1 MADLK
6 DLTIESFAEITA
18 SDAPAPGG
26 GSVSV
31 MAASIGAALAEMV
44 ANLTIGKSKYSEM
57 EEEMKALSA
66 EAAVLRKE
74 LILAIQKD
82 TESFNLYMDALSMP
96 KDTYEQ
102 KAARKEPIQNGLK
115 EAAKEPLSVAGT
127 AIKIFPIAEAVVA
140 RGNSN
145 AVTDGLVGTMMT
157 RTGILGALLNVK
169 INLGSIK
176 DEAFVSDMTK
186 KVKELEEQAI
196 AWEKKILENSGII
209 QL

>member
-26 GSVSV
+26 GSVSA

-44 ANLTIGKSKYSEM
+44 ANLTIGKAKYAEV

-96 KDTYEQ
+96 KDTDEQ
-102 KAARKEPIQNGLK
+102 KAARKEAMQNGLK
-115 EAAKEPLSVAGT
+115 EAAKVPLSVAGT

-196 AWEKKILENSGII
+196 AWEKKILKNSGII

>member
-1 MADLK
+1 
-6 DLTIESFAEITA
+6 
-18 SDAPAPGG
+18 
-26 GSVSV
+26 
-31 MAASIGAALAEMV
+31 
-44 ANLTIGKSKYSEM
+44 
-57 EEEMKALSA
+57 MKALSA

-96 KDTYEQ
+96 KDTDEQ
-102 KAARKEPIQNGLK
+102 KAARKEAMQNGLK
-115 EAAKEPLSVAGT
+115 EAAKVPLSVAET

-176 DEAFVSDMTK
+176 DEAFVSDMAG
-186 KVKELEEQAI
+186 KVKELEEQTV
-196 AWEKKILENSGII
+196 AWERKILENSGII
-209 QL
+209 

>member
-1 MADLK
+1 M
-6 DLTIESFAEITA
+6 
-18 SDAPAPGG
+18 
-26 GSVSV
+26 
-31 MAASIGAALAEMV
+31 
-44 ANLTIGKSKYSEM
+44 
-57 EEEMKALSA
+57 
-66 EAAVLRKE
+66 
-74 LILAIQKD
+74 
-82 TESFNLYMDALSMP
+82 
-96 KDTYEQ
+96 
-102 KAARKEPIQNGLK
+102 QNGLK
-115 EAAKEPLSVAGT
+115 EAAKVPLSVAGT

-196 AWEKKILENSGII
+196 AWEKKILKNSGII

>member
-6 DLTIESFAEITA
+6 DLTVESFAEITA

-26 GSVSV
+26 GSVSA

-44 ANLTIGKSKYSEM
+44 ANLTIGKAKYAEV
-57 EEEMKALSA
+57 EGEMKALSA

-96 KDTYEQ
+96 KDTDEQ
-102 KAARKEPIQNGLK
+102 KAARKEAIQNGLK
-115 EAAKEPLSVAGT
+115 EAAKVPLSVAET
-127 AIKIFPIAEAVVA
+127 AIKIFPIAKAVVA

-176 DEAFVSDMTK
+176 DEAFVSDMTE
-186 KVKELEEQAI
+186 KVKELEEQTV
-196 AWEKKILENSGII
+196 AWEKKILESSGII